1 MLRSDRALLERRG
14 VGVRGA
20 GDFLG
25 GACLK
30 CPPLVVQEAALAD
43 GNRPC
48 FTHSVLNSGAA

>member
-1 MLRSDRALLERRG
+1 M
-14 VGVRGA
+14 GVRGA